1 MKSFIHLHLHSE
13 YSLLDS
19 NQKISDLIKKVK
31 EFNMP
36 AVALTDHG
44 SILGA
49 VNFFNVAK
57 KNGIKAI
64 IGSEMYISPNDIA
77 HRPGRGSGEANY
89 HHLVVLVKSDIGYKN
104 LSELISTSFIDGF
117 YRKPRIDKKILKE
130 HSEGLVILSSCIQ
143 GEIPYNL
150 LRGKEEEAYKAAE
163 WYKEV
168 FGEDFYIE
176 IQNHGLSQQVQV
188 LPKLVELAK
197 DLSIPLV
204 ATNDVH
210 YNNRS
215 DSDAREILIC
225 LQTNEV
231 LSNTERAMKKE
242 TDEMYLKSTEEM
254 EELFSDYPE
263 AIDNTL
269 VIAAKCN
276 FEFRLGE
283 YFLPKFRVPDEF
295 SIDEYFEKICRE
307 GFEDIKGKLEKEG
320 KDLVVYEKRLKY
332 EIEKIREMEFP
343 SYFLIVW
350 DIIRFSKENDILIG
364 PGRGSVVGSLV
375 SYVMGITSIDPLEY
389 DLIFERFLNPERIS
403 MPDID
408 LDFDP
413 ERREDVIEY
422 IRNKYGEENVA
433 QIVTF
438 GKMKA
443 KMAIRDTGRVLEVPL
458 GDVDKLAKLIPETP
472 NVSLREEVENNEELQ
487 KEIKR
492 MEAAPRLIDYALKLE
507 NNIRNT
513 GMHAAGVVIAPKKLI
528 EFMPLYKA
536 KDKIVTQFEKEEVEQ
551 IGLLKLDILGLKT
564 LTIIKNILSSI
575 KEIEKKDLDLQT
587 IPLDDKKT
595 FKLFQ
600 DGYTDGI
607 FQFESSGMRDY
618 LKRSRPQKFEDLV
631 VLNGLYRPGPLGTG
645 MADTYVNRKIGKEK
659 VSYIFNETEE
669 ILKDTYG
676 VIVFQEQVM
685 RISQIIAGFP
695 MSKADEMRKIMG
707 KKQVQ
712 KLPAVKKDFMEG
724 AAKRGFN
731 KKKAEEL
738 FLQMSTF
745 AQYGFNKS
753 HSTAYANLA
762 YQTAYLKVHFP
773 VYFMSSLLTT
783 ESDKSSTDSKIIQ
796 YISECRKM
804 GIEILPPD
812 INRSFEKFR
821 VESAGSIRYGL
832 KGLKNVGD
840 KAIKSFLEV
849 RISDGE
855 FTNYSD
861 FITRSNMSK
870 TNKAVIESLIKA
882 GAFDVFGLKR
892 RTLFESLE
900 EVIHQASLIEKRR
913 QKNQRSLFVDD
924 DTEKIVISKD
934 HHNLEEWTEA
944 EMIQGEKE
952 IAGMYISLNPI
963 EKYKKEI
970 KKISNTNIS
979 SINSG
984 EFRGDIVRI
993 GGVVT
998 SFKQRKSKKGTFYG
1012 ELFFEDLSGRIK
1024 LLIFSKPRR
1033 NGFRNNGNDERVN
1046 WDEIKEELKLD
1057 FPYYLKGRI
1066 PDNGDM
1072 NKNIYVEELIE
1083 LETLLKKRA
1092 RKIMITIDY
1101 SILNDEFSEELK
1113 KKMENHTDSTPT
1125 YLVILKENK
1134 ERVIIKSGSLKPTIT
1149 MKKDI
1154 EKITGKNTVEILY
1167 Q

>member
-1 MKSFIHLHLHSE
+1 M
-13 YSLLDS
+13 
-19 NQKISDLIKKVK
+19 IKRIK
-31 EFNMP
+31 ELNMP

-44 SILGA
+44 NILGA

-57 KNGIKAI
+57 KNGVKAI
-64 IGSEMYISPNDIA
+64 IGSEMYISPYTID
-77 HRPGRGSGEANY
+77 HRPQRGSGEANY
-89 HHLVVLVKSDIGYKN
+89 HHLVVLVKNDIGYRN
-104 LSELISTSFIDGF
+104 LSELITISYIEGF
-117 YRKPRIDKKILKE
+117 YRKPRIDKNILKK
-130 HSEGLVILSSCIQ
+130 HSEGLVILSACIQ

-150 LRGKEEEAYKAAE
+150 LRGKEEEAYKVAE

-168 FGEDFYIE
+168 FGDDFYIE
-176 IQNHGLSQQVQV
+176 IQNHGLSKQIQV
-188 LPKLVELAK
+188 LPKLIELAK

-210 YNNRS
+210 YVNPS
-215 DSDAREILIC
+215 DSEAREILIC

-231 LSNTERAMKKE
+231 LSNTNRAMKKE
-242 TDEMYLKSTEEM
+242 TDEMYLKSSEEM

-263 AIDNTL
+263 SIDNTL
-269 VIAAKCN
+269 EIAAKCN

-283 YFLPKFRVPDEF
+283 YFLPKFRVPDNY
-295 SIDEYFEKICRE
+295 SIDGYFEKICME
-307 GFEDIKGKLEKEG
+307 GFLELKKKLEKEG
-320 KDLVVYEKRLKY
+320 KNIDEYEKRLKY

-350 DIIRFSKENDILIG
+350 DIIKFSKDNNISVG

-375 SYVMGITSIDPLEY
+375 SYVMGITTIDPLKY
-389 DLIFERFLNPERIS
+389 DLIFERFLNPDRVS

-458 GDVDKLAKLIPETP
+458 GDVDKLAKLIPENP
-472 NVSLREEVENNEELQ
+472 KVSLREEVENNEELQ

-564 LTIIKNILSSI
+564 LTILKNILSSI
-575 KEIEKKDLDLQT
+575 KEIEKKEIDLQNL
-587 IPLDDKKT
+587 PLDDKKT

-607 FQFESSGMRDY
+607 FQFESSGMRDF
-618 LKRSRPQKFEDLV
+618 LKRSKPKRFEDLV

-659 VSYIFNETEE
+659 VTYIFKETEE
-669 ILKDTYG
+669 ILSDTYG

-685 RISQIIAGFP
+685 RISQVIAGFP
-695 MSKADEMRKIMG
+695 LSKADEMRKIMG

-712 KLPAVKKDFMEG
+712 KLPSVKKEFLEGAVKK
-724 AAKRGFN
+724 GFN
-731 KKKAEEL
+731 KKKAEKL
-738 FLQMSTF
+738 FSQMETF
-745 AQYGFNKS
+745 AEYGFNKS

-762 YQTAYLKVHFP
+762 YQTAFLKVHYP
-773 VYFMSSLLTT
+773 VYFISALLTT
-783 ESDKSSTDSKIIQ
+783 ESDKTSTDSKIIQ
-796 YISECRKM
+796 YISESRKM
-804 GIEILPPD
+804 GIKILPPD
-812 INRSFEKFR
+812 INKSYEKFR
-821 VESAGSIRYGL
+821 VESTGSIRYGL

-840 KAIKSFLEV
+840 AAIRSFIEV
-849 RISDGE
+849 RENDGKFIS
-855 FTNYSD
+855 YSD
-861 FITRSNMSK
+861 FIIRNNLSK
-870 TNKAVIESLIKA
+870 INKGVIESLIKA
-882 GAFDVFGLKR
+882 GALDSFGLKR
-892 RTLFESLE
+892 KTLFQSLE
-900 EVIHQASLIEKRR
+900 EVIHQASLINKRR
-913 QKNQRSLFVDD
+913 MKDQRSLFSDD
-924 DTEKIVISKD
+924 ETEKIVISKE
-934 HHNLEEWTEA
+934 HLNVEEWTDA

-952 IAGMYISLNPI
+952 MAGMYITLNPI
-963 EKYKKEI
+963 EKYKNEI

-979 SINSG
+979 FINSG
-984 EFRGDIVRI
+984 EFKGDIVRL
-993 GGVVT
+993 GGVIT
-998 SFKQRKSKKGTFYG
+998 SYKQKKSKKGAFYG

-1024 LLIFSKPRR
+1024 LLIFSKSRR
-1033 NGFRNNGNDERVN
+1033 NGYRNNGNDERVN
-1046 WDEIKEELKLD
+1046 WDDIKEDLKLD

-1072 NKNIYVEELIE
+1072 NRNIYVEELIA
-1083 LETLLKKRA
+1083 LDVLLKKRA

-1101 SILNDEFSEELK
+1101 SILNDDFSEELK
-1113 KKMENHTDSTPT
+1113 KKMELYTDSTPT

-1134 ERVIIKSGSLKPTIT
+1134 ERVVIKSGSLKPTIS

>member
-1 MKSFIHLHLHSE
+1 
-13 YSLLDS
+13 
-19 NQKISDLIKKVK
+19 
-31 EFNMP
+31 
-36 AVALTDHG
+36 
-44 SILGA
+44 
-49 VNFFNVAK
+49 
-57 KNGIKAI
+57 
-64 IGSEMYISPNDIA
+64 
-77 HRPGRGSGEANY
+77 
-89 HHLVVLVKSDIGYKN
+89 
-104 LSELISTSFIDGF
+104 
-117 YRKPRIDKKILKE
+117 
-130 HSEGLVILSSCIQ
+130 
-143 GEIPYNL
+143 
-150 LRGKEEEAYKAAE
+150 
-163 WYKEV
+163 
-168 FGEDFYIE
+168 
-176 IQNHGLSQQVQV
+176 
-188 LPKLVELAK
+188 
-197 DLSIPLV
+197 
-204 ATNDVH
+204 
-210 YNNRS
+210 
-215 DSDAREILIC
+215 
-225 LQTNEV
+225 
-231 LSNTERAMKKE
+231 
-242 TDEMYLKSTEEM
+242 
-254 EELFSDYPE
+254 
-263 AIDNTL
+263 
-269 VIAAKCN
+269 
-276 FEFRLGE
+276 
-283 YFLPKFRVPDEF
+283 
-295 SIDEYFEKICRE
+295 
-307 GFEDIKGKLEKEG
+307 
-320 KDLVVYEKRLKY
+320 
-332 EIEKIREMEFP
+332 
-343 SYFLIVW
+343 
-350 DIIRFSKENDILIG
+350 
-364 PGRGSVVGSLV
+364 
-375 SYVMGITSIDPLEY
+375 
-389 DLIFERFLNPERIS
+389 
-403 MPDID
+403 
-408 LDFDP
+408 DFDP

-900 EVIHQASLIEKRR
+900 
-913 QKNQRSLFVDD
+913 
-924 DTEKIVISKD
+924 
-934 HHNLEEWTEA
+934 
-944 EMIQGEKE
+944 
-952 IAGMYISLNPI
+952 
-963 EKYKKEI
+963 
-970 KKISNTNIS
+970 
-979 SINSG
+979 
-984 EFRGDIVRI
+984 
-993 GGVVT
+993 
-998 SFKQRKSKKGTFYG
+998 
-1012 ELFFEDLSGRIK
+1012 
-1024 LLIFSKPRR
+1024 
-1033 NGFRNNGNDERVN
+1033 
-1046 WDEIKEELKLD
+1046 
-1057 FPYYLKGRI
+1057 
-1066 PDNGDM
+1066 
-1072 NKNIYVEELIE
+1072 
-1083 LETLLKKRA
+1083 
-1092 RKIMITIDY
+1092 
-1101 SILNDEFSEELK
+1101 
-1113 KKMENHTDSTPT
+1113 
-1125 YLVILKENK
+1125 
-1134 ERVIIKSGSLKPTIT
+1134 
-1149 MKKDI
+1149 
-1154 EKITGKNTVEILY
+1154 
-1167 Q
+1167 

>member
-19 NQKISDLIKKVK
+19 NQKISDLVKKVK
-31 EFNMP
+31 ELNMP

-44 SILGA
+44 NILGA

-64 IGSEMYISPNDIA
+64 IGSEMYITPFTID
-77 HRPGRGSGEANY
+77 HRPRRGSGEVNY
-89 HHLVVLVKSDIGYKN
+89 HHLVVLVKNDAGYKN
-104 LSELISTSFIDGF
+104 LSELISISYIDGF
-117 YRKPRIDKKILKE
+117 YRKPRIDKKILRE

-143 GEIPYNL
+143 GELPYNL
-150 LRGKEEEAYKAAE
+150 LRGKDEEAYKAAS

-168 FGEDFYIE
+168 FGEDFYVE
-176 IQNHGLSQQVQV
+176 IQNHGLSKQVKV

-197 DLSIPLV
+197 DLDISLV

-210 YNNRS
+210 YMNKS
-215 DSDAREILIC
+215 DSEAREILIC

-231 LSNTERAMKKE
+231 LSNNERAMKKE
-242 TDEMYLKSTEEM
+242 TDEMYLKSSEEM
-254 EELFSDYPE
+254 EELFSEYPE
-263 AIDNTL
+263 ALENT
-269 VIAAKCN
+269 VEIAAKCN

-283 YFLPKFRVPDEF
+283 YFLPEFHVPDEY
-295 SIDEYFEKICRE
+295 SIDGYFEKICLE
-307 GFEDIKGKLEKEG
+307 GFESIRSKLEKDG
-320 KDLVVYEKRLKY
+320 KDLALYEKRLKY

-375 SYVMGITSIDPLEY
+375 SFVMGITSIDPLEY
-389 DLIFERFLNPERIS
+389 DLIFERFLNPERVS

-413 ERREDVIEY
+413 ERREDVITY

-458 GDVDKLAKLIPETP
+458 GDVDKLAKLIPESP
-472 NVSLREEVENNEELQ
+472 VVSLREEVENNEELQ

-492 MEAAPRLIDYALKLE
+492 QEAAPRLIDYALKLE

-513 GMHAAGVVIAPKKLI
+513 GMHAAGVVIAPRKLI

-575 KEIEKKDLDLQT
+575 REIEKKEIDLNE

-607 FQFESSGMRDY
+607 FQFESSGMKDF
-618 LKRSRPQKFEDLV
+618 LKRSKPQRFGDLV

-645 MADTYVNRKIGKEK
+645 MADTYVKRKLGKEK
-659 VSYIFNETEE
+659 VTYIFKETEE
-669 ILKDTYG
+669 ILADTYG

-685 RISQIIAGFP
+685 RISQVIAGFP

-712 KLPAVKKDFMEG
+712 KLPTVKKAFLEG
-724 AAKRGFN
+724 AAKRGFS

-738 FLQMSTF
+738 FAQMSTF

-762 YQTAYLKVHFP
+762 YQTAFLKVHYP

-783 ESDKSSTDSKIIQ
+783 ESEKGSTDSKIIR
-796 YISECRKM
+796 YISESRKM
-804 GIEILPPD
+804 GITILPPD
-812 INRSFEKFR
+812 INKSFEKFR

-832 KGLKNVGD
+832 KGLKNVGGS
-840 KAIKSFLEV
+840 AIRSFLEV
-849 RISDGE
+849 RSLEGK
-855 FTNYSD
+855 FTSYSD
-861 FITRSNMSK
+861 FIIRSNLSK

-882 GAFDVFGLKR
+882 GALDSFGLKR
-892 RTLFESLE
+892 RTLCSSVE
-900 EVIHQASLIEKRR
+900 EVIHQAALIDKRR
-913 QKNQRSLFVDD
+913 SKNQRSLFADD
-924 DTEKIVISKD
+924 DTERIIITKEHQELD
-934 HHNLEEWTEA
+934 EWTEA

-952 IAGMYISLNPI
+952 IAGMYITLNPI
-963 EKYKKEI
+963 EKFKKEI
-970 KKISNTNIS
+970 KKISNTNIAD
-979 SINSG
+979 INSG
-984 EFRGDIVRI
+984 EFKGEIVRI

-998 SFKQRKSKKGTFYG
+998 SVKQRKSKKGTFYG
-1012 ELFFEDLSGRIK
+1012 ELYFEDLSGRIK
-1024 LLIFSKPRR
+1024 LLIFSKPKR
-1033 NGFRNNGNDERVN
+1033 NGYRNNGGEERVN
-1046 WDEIKEELKLD
+1046 WDDIKEELKLD

-1066 PDNGDM
+1066 PENGDM

-1083 LETLLKKRA
+1083 LEVLLKKRA

-1101 SILNDEFSEELK
+1101 SILTDEFSEELK
-1113 KKMENHTDSTPT
+1113 KKMENYTDSTPT

-1134 ERVIIKSGSLKPTIT
+1134 ERVVIKSGNLKPTIS